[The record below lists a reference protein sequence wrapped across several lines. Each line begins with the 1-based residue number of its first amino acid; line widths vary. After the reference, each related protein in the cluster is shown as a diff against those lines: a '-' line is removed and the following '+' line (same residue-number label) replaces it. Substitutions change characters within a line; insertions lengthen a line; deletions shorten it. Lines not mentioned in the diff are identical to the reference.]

1 MSSKKTLKSLIL
13 VESSGKARSIKKLVG
28 SQYTVISTDG
38 FLKDLPKSR
47 IGVDIEQNFLPD
59 YITVRGKGSLMK
71 ELKKETFEARRIFF
85 ATNPDPAGE
94 FLANQCC
101 ELFGVNPN
109 SRCRMIFDEVTKSSV
124 KNSLTNAVSINKK
137 LVEAFQTRQIIDKV
151 VSHQIGEYLSCKI
164 YRGIKVGRFRAM
176 LLNLIKGLQPDGN
189 FTLGKNLTPA
199 VLQELALKDL
209 NFSASKTRILL
220 EQLYEGLNFDKEGFC
235 GIIKF
240 PHGGEI
246 SLTSEKRS
254 PEIVKPYL
262 TDSQFKLYNLIW
274 ERVSA
279 GEINE
284 TFELDGTCNDFSLM
298 AALDTLKI
306 DWAEYYSVGIGSL
319 LKRNYVESADGIYK
333 VTELGKKVIDALSG
347 FFDEVFNTDSY
358 KKVSSQ
364 ISEIVEGKA
373 EKISVIKNYCDE
385 FGEAFKSAMDSL
397 GENATPQDEPAIET
411 DEICEKCGRKMLLK
425 RGRYGRFLACSGYP
439 ECKNAK
445 PYLDYTEYKC
455 PKCGSRL
462 AKRMIRGKTFYSC
475 EKFPTCDF
483 STWDEPQ
490 TKPCKVCGAVMLV
503 HRFKDRAP
511 MIYCGNENCSTRKD
525 HPMNKILEEARR
537 RYELRKRRKEEL
549 AAKKI
554 AKAGS

>member
-246 SLTSEKRS
+246 SLTS
-254 PEIVKPYL
+254 
-262 TDSQFKLYNLIW
+262 
-274 ERVSA
+274 
-279 GEINE
+279 
-284 TFELDGTCNDFSLM
+284 
-298 AALDTLKI
+298 
-306 DWAEYYSVGIGSL
+306 
-319 LKRNYVESADGIYK
+319 
-333 VTELGKKVIDALSG
+333 
-347 FFDEVFNTDSY
+347 
-358 KKVSSQ
+358 
-364 ISEIVEGKA
+364 
-373 EKISVIKNYCDE
+373 
-385 FGEAFKSAMDSL
+385 
-397 GENATPQDEPAIET
+397 
-411 DEICEKCGRKMLLK
+411 
-425 RGRYGRFLACSGYP
+425 
-439 ECKNAK
+439 
-445 PYLDYTEYKC
+445 
-455 PKCGSRL
+455 
-462 AKRMIRGKTFYSC
+462 
-475 EKFPTCDF
+475 
-483 STWDEPQ
+483 
-490 TKPCKVCGAVMLV
+490 
-503 HRFKDRAP
+503 
-511 MIYCGNENCSTRKD
+511 
-525 HPMNKILEEARR
+525 
-537 RYELRKRRKEEL
+537 
-549 AAKKI
+549 
-554 AKAGS
+554 

>member
-1 MSSKKTLKSLIL
+1 M
-13 VESSGKARSIKKLVG
+13 
-28 SQYTVISTDG
+28 
-38 FLKDLPKSR
+38 
-47 IGVDIEQNFLPD
+47 
-59 YITVRGKGSLMK
+59 
-71 ELKKETFEARRIFF
+71 
-85 ATNPDPAGE
+85 
-94 FLANQCC
+94 
-101 ELFGVNPN
+101 
-109 SRCRMIFDEVTKSSV
+109 
-124 KNSLTNAVSINKK
+124 
-137 LVEAFQTRQIIDKV
+137 
-151 VSHQIGEYLSCKI
+151 
-164 YRGIKVGRFRAM
+164 
-176 LLNLIKGLQPDGN
+176 
-189 FTLGKNLTPA
+189 
-199 VLQELALKDL
+199 
-209 NFSASKTRILL
+209 
-220 EQLYEGLNFDKEGFC
+220 
-235 GIIKF
+235 
-240 PHGGEI
+240 
-246 SLTSEKRS
+246 
-254 PEIVKPYL
+254 KPYL

-364 ISEIVEGKA
+364 ISEIVE
-373 EKISVIKNYCDE
+373 KISVIKNYCDE

-411 DEICEKCGRKMLLK
+411 DEVCEKCGRKMLLK